1 MFQFFR
7 TIENYFKVEKKII
20 LKYPELPCLHV
31 GSLVRN
37 IYLPLE
43 FCEIPA
49 GQATNKKCPPKCVA
63 KMIRFSATSSEIR
76 KKKIVELLSKINYSS
91 PEIQGF
97 GLTIGKDF
105 QKVEARVLKPPDIK
119 YQRGSVKPRSGVWDG
134 SRSNFLET
142 QNAPIKWGLVNCDD
156 YVRIDHLVKLKDD
169 IFRAAEKQNIRLE
182 RFEGDRN
189 IRNINMMRS
198 RPGELED
205 LLKKCVNEGM
215 RFVIVL
221 IIDRNDCYA
230 QVKQAAELKI
240 GLLTQCIKSSTLER
254 MNGMTIGN
262 ILLKINAKL
271 NGRNH
276 EIVEES
282 YLKMATQGGGV
293 MFVGGDVS

>member
-1 MFQFFR
+1 M
-7 TIENYFKVEKKII
+7 
-20 LKYPELPCLHV
+20 KYPELPLLHV
-31 GSLVRN
+31 GSIVRN

-63 KMIRFSATSSEIR
+63 KMIKFSATSSDVR
-76 KKKIVELLSKINYSS
+76 KKKIVELLNKINYSS

-97 GLTIGKDF
+97 GLNVGKDF
-105 QKVEARVLKPPDIK
+105 QKVEARVLRPPDIK
-119 YQRGSVKPRSGVWDG
+119 YLRGMVKPNSGVWDG
-134 SRSNFLET
+134 SRSSFLET

-156 YVRIDHLVKLKDD
+156 YTKMGDMIGLKED

-182 RFEGDRN
+182 RFEGDKN
-189 IRNINMMRS
+189 IRSINVMRS
-198 RPGELED
+198 RPGEMED
-205 LLKKCVNEGM
+205 LLQKCVNEGM
-215 RFVIVL
+215 KFVIVL

-230 QVKQAAELKI
+230 KVKQAAELKI
-240 GLLTQCIKSSTLER
+240 GILTQCIKSSTLQR

-282 YLKMATQGGGV
+282 YIKMATQGGGV
-293 MFVGGDVS
+293 MFVGGDVSK